1 MHGTTPQGARWL
13 TAALVVGLSWGGAAS
28 AQSTPSGTAM
38 PKAVPAQATVTAP
51 APKAA
56 AASSDDPAF
65 LSLGVGVFDV
75 LHSNTAG
82 ELRGEYR
89 FAQKL
94 WIFKPFLGMEGTTK
108 RAFYGY
114 GGFLV
119 DIYLGNRWVL
129 MPNAAFGYYDNGN
142 GKDLGA
148 HAEFR
153 TGAEFAYRFDDRSR
167 LGFTFHHIS
176 NAGIGKKNPGE
187 EEMAIVF
194 SLPFDLL
201 K

>member
-1 MHGTTPQGARWL
+1 LLA
-13 TAALVVGLSWGGAAS
+13 AALATVVLWGGAAS
-28 AQSTPSGTAM
+28 AQSTPPPA
-38 PKAVPAQATVTAP
+38 KAIPAQATTTAP
-51 APKAA
+51 APTQGAPG
-56 AASSDDPAF
+56 SEDPSF
-65 LSLGVGVFDV
+65 LSFGAGAFDV
-75 LHSNTAG
+75 LHNFTAG
-82 ELRGEYR
+82 EVRGEYR
-89 FAQKL
+89 FGQKL
-94 WIFKPFLGMEGTTK
+94 WIFKPFLGLMGTSD

-119 DIYLGNRWVL
+119 DIYIGNRWVV

-148 HAEFR
+148 HPEFR

>member
-114 GGFLV
+114 GGVFLR
-119 DIYLGNRWVL
+119 IYLRNRWGIL
-129 MPNAAFGYYDNGN
+129 PNPALRYYYNRARQ
-142 GKDLGA
+142 DL
-148 HAEFR
+148 R
-153 TGAEFAYRFDDRSR
+153 SPSRIPPRPQFAPP
-167 LGFTFHHIS
+167 LHH
-176 NAGIGKKNPGE
+176 
-187 EEMAIVF
+187 
-194 SLPFDLL
+194 
-201 K
+201 